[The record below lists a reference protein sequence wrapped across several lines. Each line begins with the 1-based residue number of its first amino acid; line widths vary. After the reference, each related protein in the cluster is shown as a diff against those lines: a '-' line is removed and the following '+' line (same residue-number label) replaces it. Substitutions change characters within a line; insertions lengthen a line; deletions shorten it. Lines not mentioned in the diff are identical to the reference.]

1 MTATWESHEGE
12 EQLHVVADSPE
23 QIILETVQ
31 AFSRLVERD
40 AGGEPT
46 LREITVE
53 AANRAELLVEL
64 LGELIYLA
72 DTEGFVTDS
81 MVVTLEHLSLHVSL
95 AGRCTAV
102 APLVKAA
109 TYHDLSFEQRGDI
122 WDARIVLDV

>member
-1 MTATWESHEGE
+1 
-12 EQLHVVADSPE
+12 VANSPE
-23 QIILETVQ
+23 QIIFETVQ

-53 AANRAELLVEL
+53 ATNRAELLVEL

-81 MVVTLEHLSLHVSL
+81 IVVTLEDLSLHVSL

-122 WDARIVLDV
+122 WHARVVLDV